1 MFKSFLMWESHSAQS
16 FYILHAW
23 CARMPRTGADAARA
37 AVCGTSV
44 SFQRYLTVM
53 MPIGVQVF
61 LCVRSYSAQ
70 SFYTSCLTRAVA
82 ARAAFCGTGVSF
94 AVTILKDNLNRGST
108 VSWREKVIL
117 QVDKRER
124 LTKTKTQP
132 KAREKRD
139 KVKEGEAGKSPNPW
153 LANFESFPW
162 PNEQQNMRQRAEAPR
177 VPSGRSTARLPS
189 LTAQPQFKNARQQRF
204 EFLICSHG
212 CPCLLVV

>member
-1 MFKSFLMWESHSAQS
+1 
-16 FYILHAW
+16 
-23 CARMPRTGADAARA
+23 
-37 AVCGTSV
+37 
-44 SFQRYLTVM
+44 
-53 MPIGVQVF
+53 MPIEVQVF
-61 LCVRSYSAQ
+61 LFVRSYSAQ
-70 SFYTSCLTRAVA
+70 SCYTSCLTRAVA
-82 ARAAFCGTGVSF
+82 ARAAFCRTGVSF
-94 AVTILKDNLNRGST
+94 AVTILKDNLNRGSS

-139 KVKEGEAGKSPNPW
+139 EVQEGEAGKSPNLW